1 MPKTLKERGIKMKRF
16 FGNTLPHEFEM
27 VFNLAFFFFI
37 DKDPSYLR
45 IPGQRNMAKKE
56 NV

>member
-1 MPKTLKERGIKMKRF
+1 MPKTLKERGIRMKRF